1 MNDFNPATIVKM
13 IELLDKKGDKNA
25 QLDRSEVLFMMNHL
39 STFCDFIIEAS
50 TEELVKDGV
59 ERGKAEAMLGSLH
72 HISKMAGSAEFH
84 DFLTVEAMLE
94 E

>member
-1 MNDFNPATIVKM
+1 MMKDFNPETIIRV
-13 IELLDKKGDKNA
+13 IGILDKKGDKA
-25 QLDRSEVLFMMNHL
+25 ELDRSETLFLMNHI
-39 STFCDFIIEAS
+39 STFCEFILEAS
-50 TEELVKDGV
+50 TEELVKEGI

-84 DFLTVEAMLE
+84 DFMTVEAMLE